1 MKIDLNATL
10 RLHNTFGFDV
20 FAERLVHITDRQ
32 EIPELV
38 EKANKDKASWTILGG
53 GSNLVLAKNIPGYV
67 GLMAIKGRRLIK
79 ETDSHFHV
87 EAMAGENWHDFV
99 AWTLQQGYAGLE
111 NLALIPGTVGAS
123 PIQNIGAYGLE
134 LADVFDSLEAFD
146 THTQQWIRFDKASCQ
161 FAYRDS
167 IFKHQARR
175 YIVSSVCFALP
186 KQWQANLAYGELA
199 KAFTNSTSTTS
210 TTSTTPSVTA
220 LAIFDKVCEIRRAK
234 LPDPKVLGNAGS
246 FFHNPIISNEQYGNL
261 KQEFP
266 ELVAY
271 EVSVPSDLIKTWKL
285 AAGWLI
291 DQCGFKGHRQGAV
304 GVYDKQALVL
314 VNHGGGTGEQLLQL
328 AQDIQQKV
336 QEKFKVQLTI
346 EPVIFQ

>member
-10 RLHNTFGFDV
+10 RSHNTFGFDV
-20 FAERLVHITDRQ
+20 LAERLVHVTDRE
-32 EIPELV
+32 EIPALIDQ
-38 EKANKDKASWTILGG
+38 ANKDKASWTILGG

-67 GLMAIKGRRLIK
+67 GLMAIKGRRLVR
-79 ETDSHFHV
+79 ESDSHFYV
-87 EAMAGENWHDFV
+87 EAMAGEKWHDFV
-99 AWTLQQGYAGLE
+99 AWTLDQGYAGLE

-134 LADVFDSLEAFD
+134 VAHVFDSLEAFD
-146 THTQQWIRFDKASCQ
+146 AQTQEWVRFNKADCQ

-167 IFKHQARR
+167 VFKHHPHR

-186 KQWQANLAYGELA
+186 KQWQANLSYAELA
-199 KAFTNSTSTTS
+199 KAFNSATSAIQ
-210 TTSTTPSVTA
+210 SVTA
-220 LAIFDKVCEIRRAK
+220 SAIFDKVCEIRKSK
-234 LPDPKVLGNAGS
+234 LPDPQVLGNAGS
-246 FFHNPIISNEQYGNL
+246 FFHNPMVSNEQYAQL

-266 ELVAY
+266 QLVAY
-271 EVSVPSDLIKTWKL
+271 ELSTPSHQVKAWKL

-291 DQCGFKGHRQGAV
+291 DQCGFKGYRQGAV

-328 AQDIQQKV
+328 AQEIQQKV

>member
-10 RLHNTFGFDV
+10 RSYNTFSFDV
-20 FAERLVHITDRQ
+20 LAERLVHIVERS
-32 EIPELV
+32 EIPLFF
-38 EKANKDKASWTILGG
+38 EKANKDKANWTILGG
-53 GSNLVLAKNIPGYV
+53 GSNLVLAKNITGYV
-67 GLMAIKGRRLIK
+67 GLMAIEGRRLIK
-79 ETDSHFHV
+79 ETERHFYV

-99 AWTLQQGYAGLE
+99 AWTLGQGYLGLE

-134 LADVFDSLEAFD
+134 VANVFDSLEAFD
-146 THTQQWIRFDKASCQ
+146 TQTQEWVRFNKTDCQ

-167 IFKHQARR
+167 IFKHQPHR

-186 KQWQANLAYGELA
+186 KHWQANLSYAELA
-199 KAFTNSTSTTS
+199 RAFANTTGA
-210 TTSTTPSVTA
+210 TPSVTA
-220 LAIFDKVCEIRRAK
+220 SAIFNKVCEIRKAK
-234 LPDPKVLGNAGS
+234 LPDPQVLGNAGS
-246 FFHNPIISNEQYGNL
+246 FFHNPMVSNEQYAHL

-271 EVSVPSDLIKTWKL
+271 EVSAPSDQIKTWKL

-291 DQCGFKGHRQGAV
+291 DQCGFKGYRQGAV

-328 AQDIQQKV
+328 ATEIQQKV
-336 QEKFKVQLTI
+336 REKFKVILTI
-346 EPVIFQ
+346 EPVIYQ